1 MTWRYSRY
9 IPLFYYLGQTPQFS
23 KLIQNIRRLSM
34 TNGDLESTP
43 DPFINILH
51 FHPQAGSFFPKGFD
65 APGPGEFF
73 PFPSP
78 KPGLSKL
85 YSYSLDR
92 CQFVT
97 IVTS

>member
-1 MTWRYSRY
+1 MTRRYSRY

-51 FHPQAGSFFPKGFD
+51 FHLQAGSFFPKGFD
-65 APGPGEFF
+65 APVLYIFLNYLV
-73 PFPSP
+73 S
-78 KPGLSKL
+78 LSHACGGVL
-85 YSYSLDR
+85 VLGSWV
-92 CQFVT
+92 QA
-97 IVTS
+97 